1 MKSVSLKCTLDAGN
15 ERLRQGA
22 MELVGALSESQLQ
35 HLHVSLERVASAQVR
50 LTALKSDYERL
61 QKFSGKV

>member
-1 MKSVSLKCTLDAGN
+1 MLDDAGN

-22 MELVGALSESQLQ
+22 MELVGVMSESQLQ
-35 HLHVSLERVASAQVR
+35 HLHVSLERETSAQVR
-50 LTALKSDYERL
+50 LAALRSDYERQ